1 MTTPKRRGRPPL
13 DTTDPSTTVCLA
25 LPSKR
30 YDALYRQAA
39 AERVSVPE
47 LIRRGL
53 DRRIKY
59 SKSDER
65 DPQP

>member
-1 MTTPKRRGRPPL
+1 MTRRPGRPPL
-13 DTTDPSTTVCLA
+13 DRADPSTTVCLS

-39 AERVSVPE
+39 TRRVSVPE
-47 LIRRGL
+47 LIRQSLSRTL
-53 DRRIKY
+53 PY

-65 DPQP
+65 EPGR